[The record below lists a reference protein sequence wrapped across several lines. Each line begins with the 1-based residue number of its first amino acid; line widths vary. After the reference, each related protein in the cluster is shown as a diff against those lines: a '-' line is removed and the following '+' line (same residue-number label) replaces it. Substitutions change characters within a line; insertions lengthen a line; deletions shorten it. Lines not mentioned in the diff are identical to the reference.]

1 MKQPRYWWI
10 LGVLVVLGVMV
21 LVATRGGTAA
31 NLSAQSVRQTTPSAL
46 GVGST
51 APLFRLT
58 TIDGQ
63 QYSSASLRGKVVILF
78 AMFASCADCIPEGQ
92 TLSQVQQTY
101 SSKGVTVLGVDIVRE
116 ESVQALQQY
125 QRVGHITIPLAAYS
139 AEVVQPYQLVQPDMT
154 YVIGRDGIIKYKNMQ
169 SLSYAD
175 FQRELDALR

>member
-1 MKQPRYWWI
+1 MNLSRCWLI
-10 LGVLVVLGVMV
+10 LGLALLAGIAMLAAGVGKAPRV
-21 LVATRGGTAA
+21 PAEGAVQTR
-31 NLSAQSVRQTTPSAL
+31 LSAPTI
-46 GVGST
+46 GSM
-51 APLFRLT
+51 APAFRLT

-78 AMFASCADCIPEGQ
+78 AMFASCADCIPQGQ

-101 SSKGVTVLGVDIVRE
+101 SSKGLTVLGVDIVRD
-116 ESVQALQQY
+116 ESVQALRQY
-125 QRVGHITIPLAAYS
+125 QRVGHITIRLAAYS